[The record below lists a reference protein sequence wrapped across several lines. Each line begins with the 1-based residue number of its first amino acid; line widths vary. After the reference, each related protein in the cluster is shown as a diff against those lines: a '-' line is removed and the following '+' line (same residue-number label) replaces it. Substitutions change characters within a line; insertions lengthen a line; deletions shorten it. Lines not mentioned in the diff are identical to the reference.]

1 MEAATVP
8 SPPADPPKADPP
20 KATRPKPDDAKKRA
34 SGRDEKAYLVF
45 ELDAPEWTPE
55 TNIKFVAEVNATSSK
70 DARWAGVDTDP
81 RLQAAVKVKEGER
94 GGVYMAA
101 IATRNATVELTRE
114 EIVESSVR
122 K

>member
-8 SPPADPPKADPP
+8 APPADAKPNTKADS
-20 KATRPKPDDAKKRA
+20 AKKRA

-45 ELDAPEWTPE
+45 EMDGPKWTPE

-70 DARWAGVDTDP
+70 EARWAGVDSER
-81 RLQAAVKVKEGER
+81 RLQAAVKVRAGEE

-101 IATRNATVELTRE
+101 IATRNVAVELTRE